1 MAKKPLRGN
10 YLTLEDV
17 RITYDKKT
25 DSIHLTSKDK
35 DLPDGGFHLT
45 LNKGREAE
53 QALRSL
59 LINAGMAQDKEED
72 TIPKILPFSVQ
83 EQANGITL
91 GQGANGK
98 WIRWIPE
105 NSAHMFISGGTGRG
119 KSVFLRN
126 LIYSGIVHNGL
137 HELGA
142 TTEPVLEFY
151 VADAKMLG
159 FPQMD
164 GYQGDLA
171 THTKDHSAIKTLAF
185 TYGDIEA
192 MIHEC
197 FDEMNHRYDVMEE
210 QRIPTNSMLPE
221 PFPRRI
227 IIIDEAA
234 HLFGDHG
241 IDMDEAER
249 GRHEELLHLIY
260 HMSRVSRAAGIHL
273 VMASQDPGF
282 LFGEFKAN
290 FGTKIAVGKHTKQGS
305 FSLIRGSEASL
316 ISGEVRGRC
325 YIDNENN
332 QEEFQMFLSS
342 EKDGQNIK
350 SLFTLVKD
358 IEDKYRKSQE
368 KGK

>member
-1 MAKKPLRGN
+1 MAKKPLKGN

-17 RITYDKKT
+17 RISYDKKT
-25 DSIHLTSKDK
+25 GSIHLTSKDK

-59 LINAGMAQDKEED
+59 LINAGMAEGKIED
-72 TIPKILPFSVQ
+72 TIPKLLPFSAK

-91 GQGANGK
+91 GQGASGR
-98 WIRWIPE
+98 WIRWSPE
-105 NSAHMFISGGTGRG
+105 HSAHMFVSGGTGRG

-142 TTEPVLEFY
+142 TTDPVWEFY

-159 FPQMD
+159 FPEMN
-164 GYQGDLA
+164 GYKGDLA

-185 TYGDIEA
+185 NYDDIEA

-197 FDEMNHRYDVMEE
+197 YDEMNHRYDVMEG
-210 QRIPTNSMLPE
+210 QGVSNNSKLE
-221 PFPRRI
+221 KPFPRRI

-234 HLFGDHG
+234 SLFSNQGQ
-241 IDMDEAER
+241 DMDEAER
-249 GRHEELLHLIY
+249 GRHEELLSLIFHL
-260 HMSRVSRAAGIHL
+260 SRLSRAAGIHL

-282 LFGEFKAN
+282 LFGEFKDN

-305 FSLIRGSEASL
+305 FSLLRNNEASL
-316 ISGEVRGRC
+316 INGDIRGRC
-325 YIDNENN
+325 FIDNESY

-342 EKDGQNIK
+342 EKDAQNIK
-350 SLFTLVKD
+350 AIFAVVKD
-358 IEDKYRKSQE
+358 MEAKNNKLKKEGR
-368 KGK
+368 

>member
-1 MAKKPLRGN
+1 MAKKPAKGN
-10 YLTLEDV
+10 YLSLEDV
-17 RITYDKKT
+17 RISYDKKT
-25 DSIHLTSKDK
+25 GSIHLTSKDP
-35 DLPDGGFHLT
+35 DLPPGGFHLT

-59 LINAGMAQDKEED
+59 LINAGMAEGKDAD
-72 TIPKILPFSVQ
+72 TIPKLLPFSVQ

-105 NSAHMFISGGTGRG
+105 NSAHMLISGGTGRG

-151 VADAKMLG
+151 VADTKMMG
-159 FPQMD
+159 FPEMD
-164 GYQGDLA
+164 GYKGDLA
-171 THTKDHSAIKTLAF
+171 THTKDHSAIKTLAV
-185 TYGDIEA
+185 TYDDIEA

-197 FDEMNHRYDVMEE
+197 YDEMNHRYDVMEG
-210 QRIPTNSMLPE
+210 QGSPTNSMLPE

-234 HLFGDHG
+234 RLFGNHG
-241 IDMDEAER
+241 LDMDEAER
-249 GRHEELLHLIY
+249 GRHEELLNLIY
-260 HMSRVSRAAGIHL
+260 HISRVSRAAGIHL

-282 LFGEFKAN
+282 MFSEFKAN
-290 FGTKIAVGKHTKQGS
+290 FGTKIAVGKHTKQAS
-305 FSLIRGSEASL
+305 FSLIQGSEASL

-325 YIDNENN
+325 YIDNESN

-350 SLFTLVKD
+350 SLFSVVKD
-358 IEDKYRKSQE
+358 MENKYQKSQE